1 MPAFQLC
8 ATFDLFPDNTQLL
21 TSFSLAGFDFTTLG
35 SNPKIFISTRGDE
48 WGLKF
53 PNNGIEIV
61 LPVPLPTV
69 NLRLGTFTGAVDI
82 SAIDSSG
89 NVARKRTIPELNRYV
104 NVRIS
109 APEIASLV
117 LTGGA
122 NEAILAH
129 ICVAFSVSR

>member
-35 SNPKIFISTRGDE
+35 SNPQIFTNTKGDE
-48 WGLKF
+48 CGLKF

-69 NLRLGTFTGAVDI
+69 NLRLGTFGGPVDI
-82 SAIDSSG
+82 SATDSSG
-89 NVARKRTIPELNRYV
+89 SIVRKRTIPELKRYV
-104 NVRIS
+104 NVRLS

-117 LTGGA
+117 LTGGG

-129 ICVAFSVSR
+129 ICVAISVR

>member
-21 TSFSLAGFDFTTLG
+21 ASFSLAGFDLTTLG
-35 SNPKIFISTRGDE
+35 SNPKISINTKDNES
-48 WGLKF
+48 GLKF

-69 NLRLGTFTGAVDI
+69 NLRLGTFDGAVDI
-82 SAIDSSG
+82 TAMDSSG
-89 NVARKRTIPELNRYV
+89 IIVRKRTIPELNRYI
-104 NVRIS
+104 NVRLS

-117 LTGGA
+117 LSGGG

-129 ICVAFSVSR
+129 ICVAISVC

>member
-35 SNPKIFISTRGDE
+35 SNPKISINTKANE
-48 WGLKF
+48 CGLNF

-69 NLRLGTFTGAVDI
+69 NLRLGTFVGAVDI
-82 SAIDSSG
+82 SAADSSG
-89 NVARKRTIPELNRYV
+89 GIVRRRTIPGLNRYV
-104 NVRIS
+104 NVRLS

-117 LTGGA
+117 LTGGD
-122 NEAILAH
+122 NEAMLSH
-129 ICVAFSVSR
+129 ICVSVSVC

>member
-35 SNPKIFISTRGDE
+35 SDPKISINTRGNE
-48 WGLKF
+48 CGLKF
-53 PNNGIEIV
+53 PSNGIEIV

-69 NLRLGTFTGAVDI
+69 NLRLGTFIGPVDI
-82 SAIDSSG
+82 SAADSSG
-89 NVARKRTIPELNRYV
+89 SIVRKRTIPGLNRYV
-104 NVRIS
+104 NVRLS

-117 LTGGA
+117 LSGGD
-122 NEAILAH
+122 NEAMLSH
-129 ICVAFSVSR
+129 ICISVSVC